1 MRRWFITSALLANA
15 LVSSLVLLLLLND
28 GGWGSATDLSAT
40 ESELLIIVAAIAL
53 VLDLLLMPVLGISF
67 WARDRGF
74 RKQAAALADAQDR
87 TGPPPVSEP
96 RDPYA

>member
-15 LVSSLVLLLLLND
+15 LMSGLILLLLLND
-28 GGWGSATDLSAT
+28 GGWGQATRLSAT
-40 ESELLIIVAAIAL
+40 EAELLIIVGGVAL
-53 VLDLLLMPVLGISF
+53 VLDLLLIPILGISF

-74 RKQAAALADAQDR
+74 RKQAEALADAR
-87 TGPPPVSEP
+87 GSTGTPHVSEP